1 MNRRQF
7 LATTAAAAAGASVQ
21 VGHSAPAPTTT
32 TDNASIWGRVVGAQ
46 PFDRTPF
53 REILIPEWVQQ
64 TTGVGYTL
72 SVMTSEQ
79 RARAA
84 AAGVT
89 ISELGFV
96 DPFFAYYDSKLLKR
110 HSPHVPPDRT
120 AKAIAEYQ
128 RLGVRILGVYP
139 PTLQAEAY
147 ETHPDWRRIDRDT
160 REVPLVDL
168 KKQPFGG
175 MLCLL
180 GPYGDFF
187 IEVLAEIVT
196 QFPAVDAFSFDG
208 LHYGGCCYC
217 AHCRANF
224 RADTGGE
231 LPSRDLNNPA
241 FRRYQH
247 WADRRMESLVVRMQ
261 TRLKQLKP
269 GIALITWSTNAG
281 RFGHFL
287 DVPRNMPARMNLLL
301 DAPDMEF
308 WLDETNRG
316 ASVVPAFGCAYMW
329 AVTNHRVAFA
339 EPYLMSR
346 GNPYG
351 KDSFPGHEIERR
363 MLLALTH
370 GCQPSLAVSQP
381 THLQDAAYRCLAEV
395 KKRAR
400 WTTHKSPEPWGAL
413 VMSDN
418 TRNFYPRGDVEQR
431 YLAHV
436 FGAFR
441 ACLET
446 HLPVTVLNDWNLTPA
461 DLAPLKVLILPNTAS
476 LDEDQA
482 AAIRAF
488 VEQGGG
494 LVASLDTGLCD
505 EYGTPRAQPAL
516 AELLGIDHLGPAVAD
531 APAMDL
537 DLNFARTLPAE
548 YWTKRRGVWDFAYE
562 KGTFLDALRPLLGDG
577 RVTFK
582 GPAIR
587 VKPSAD
593 TRVVAT
599 LHPKA
604 GAKGQVTPAI
614 LTRQVQRGRV
624 VFFAAGL
631 DAAHYL
637 TSYPYY
643 REALRGAIEWAAGGV
658 PPVRVQGPMCVHAVT
673 TRQRREGERLI
684 VSLFNEV
691 NTTAFHG
698 LPSDDVPLRE
708 EVLPIH
714 DITVSFTGYTIRRAH
729 LEPAGQD
736 LPFSTQ
742 DNVTTMV
749 VPRLDIQ
756 ALVVVE
762 LS

>member
-7 LATTAAAAAGASVQ
+7 LTTTMVAAAGAGAQ
-21 VGHSAPAPTTT
+21 VSRSAPASITTP
-32 TDNASIWGRVVGAQ
+32 DNAQIWGRVVAAQ

-53 REILIPEWVQQ
+53 REILIPDWVQQ

-89 ISELGFV
+89 ISELNFV

-120 AKAIAEYQ
+120 AKTVAEYQ

-139 PTLQAEAY
+139 PTLQAEVY

-160 REVPLVDL
+160 RDISQVDL

-196 QFPAVDAFSFDG
+196 LFPAVDAFSFDG

-224 RADTGGE
+224 RADTASE
-231 LPSRDLNNPA
+231 LPPRDLNNPA

-247 WADRRMESLVVRMQ
+247 WADRRMESLIVRMQ
-261 TRLKQLKP
+261 TRLKRLKP
-269 GIALITWSTNAG
+269 GIALITWTTNAG

-316 ASVVPAFGCAYMW
+316 ASIVPAFGCAYMW

-351 KDSFPGHEIERR
+351 KDSFPAHEIERR
-363 MLLALTH
+363 MLLAVTH
-370 GCQPSLAVSQP
+370 GCQPSLAITQP
-381 THLQDAAYRCLAEV
+381 AHLQDAAYRCLAEV
-395 KKRAR
+395 KKRAH

-418 TRNFYPRGDVEQR
+418 TRNFYSRGDVEQR

-446 HLPVTVLNDWNLTPA
+446 HLPITVVNDWNLTPA
-461 DLAPLKVLILPNTAS
+461 DLASHQVLILPNTAS
-476 LDEDQA
+476 LDDAQV

-488 VEQGGG
+488 VERGGG
-494 LVASLDTGLCD
+494 LVASLDSGLCD
-505 EYGTPRAQPAL
+505 EFGAPRAQPAL
-516 AELLGIDHLGPAVAD
+516 AGLLGIEHLGPASAN
-531 APAMDL
+531 APTADL
-537 DLNFARTLPAE
+537 DVNFTRTLPPE

-562 KGTFLDALRPLLGDG
+562 KDSFLEALRPLLGDG

-587 VKPSAD
+587 VKPGAD
-593 TRVVAT
+593 TRVVAM
-599 LHPKA
+599 LHPKDD
-604 GAKGQVTPAI
+604 AKGQATPAI

-643 REALRGAIEWAAGGV
+643 REALRSAIEWAAGNA
-658 PPVRVQGPMCVHAVT
+658 PPVRVQAPMCVHAVT
-673 TRQRREGERLI
+673 TRQRRDGERLV
-684 VSLFNEV
+684 VSLFNDV

-708 EVLPIH
+708 EVVSIH
-714 DITVSFTGYTIRRAH
+714 DITVSFRRDQPRRVH
-729 LEPAGQD
+729 LEPGGLD
-736 LPFSTQ
+736 LPMTRTGDVLQ
-742 DNVTTMV
+742 VT
-749 VPRLDIQ
+749 VPRLDIH
-756 ALVVVE
+756 ALVVAE
-762 LS
+762 I